1 MERDSPPA
9 QGRIVIGV
17 AAVIWNGDGRV
28 LLIRRA
34 KAPRKGEWSLP
45 GGKVEFGETLV
56 EAVAREI
63 QEELGV
69 VIAVGDLVCIV
80 DQIDRLEVTHWVAP
94 TYRATIVGGEPSNRE
109 PAALEAIGWFE
120 HDNLPSPLTL
130 ATRRALEVQK
140 GGERP

>member
-1 MERDSPPA
+1 MTKARPTEPRLGVGAFIGDA
-9 QGRIVIGV
+9 AGR
-17 AAVIWNGDGRV
+17 
-28 LLIRRA
+28 LLLVKRRRA
-34 KAPRKGEWSLP
+34 PEAGHWGLP